1 MRRIL
6 AVAILAATT
15 FHAVARD
22 LPTASPESVGMS
34 RERLDRIGAAMR
46 RYVDEGK
53 IAGMVTLVARHGKI
67 VYANVVGKQ
76 DVTNNTALARDT
88 LFRIYSMTKPIT
100 AVAAMTLYEEGRFQL
115 TDPVST
121 FLPEFKDQK
130 VFEDGQEVASKTPM
144 TMQHLL
150 SHTGGL
156 AYGFDKENPV
166 ERQYWD
172 RELLLSPDLT
182 EFAQRLSRIPL
193 RFQPGSRWYY
203 SLSSDV
209 AGAVVERI
217 SGMPFDQFLKT
228 HLFTPL
234 GMHDTF
240 FDVPVDQLHRFGPNY
255 HWNAET
261 KALEA
266 LPVPKYPIYQNTT
279 FFSGGGGLVST
290 AGDYMRFCEML
301 RAGGALDGAR
311 ILSPKTIRLMT
322 TNMLPAV
329 LHDPANRT
337 LPSEGDYS
345 RGYGFGLGVG
355 VLVDVAASAV
365 AGSVGAYT
373 WGGAAGTN
381 FWVDPVED
389 VVVVSMIQLMDS
401 PWSWDNELR
410 ALTYQAITKLN

>member
-67 VYANVVGKQ
+67 VYASVVGKQ
-76 DVTNNTALARDT
+76 DVTNNTAVARET

-115 TDPVST
+115 KDPVST
-121 FLPEFKDQK
+121 FLPEFKDLK

-182 EFAQRLSRIPL
+182 RIYPAPLPDTAALSARYTLVLQPFIGRRGRCRRTDQRHAVRSVPEDAPL
-193 RFQPGSRWYY
+193 YAAWNARHVLRRSGRRSAPVRPQLPLERRDKGARS
-203 SLSSDV
+203 V
-209 AGAVVERI
+209 AGAEVSDLPEHNLLLRRRRIGVDGGRLHAILRNAPRRRCARRRAHSVAEDDSTDDHEHAPGGPARSREQDASER
-217 SGMPFDQFLKT
+217 
-228 HLFTPL
+228 
-234 GMHDTF
+234 
-240 FDVPVDQLHRFGPNY
+240 
-255 HWNAET
+255 
-261 KALEA
+261 
-266 LPVPKYPIYQNTT
+266 
-279 FFSGGGGLVST
+279 GGLLS
-290 AGDYMRFCEML
+290 RL
-301 RAGGALDGAR
+301 RLRTRRRSARRCRSVCRGGLCR
-311 ILSPKTIRLMT
+311 R
-322 TNMLPAV
+322 
-329 LHDPANRT
+329 
-337 LPSEGDYS
+337 
-345 RGYGFGLGVG
+345 
-355 VLVDVAASAV
+355 
-365 AGSVGAYT
+365 
-373 WGGAAGTN
+373 
-381 FWVDPVED
+381 
-389 VVVVSMIQLMDS
+389 IQLGWRGRDEFLGRPRRRHRGRQHDS
-401 PWSWDNELR
+401 ADG
-410 ALTYQAITKLN
+410 LTLVVATTS